1 MRLNQNAYRMLIS
14 GQDRRWN
21 AACLRGLLS
30 AAAVPYGLAVR
41 LRNLLY
47 DSGIIKSQQPA
58 IPVISV
64 GNLTTGG
71 TGKTP
76 LVIWL
81 CRYLTSRSMRCA
93 VLTRGYKTDGSQ
105 ETMTDEP
112 ALLAKSCPTV
122 EVIVNPNRVAGA
134 RKAIQ
139 EFSAEVLVLDDGFQ
153 HRRMGR
159 DLNILAIDATCPF
172 GYGKLL
178 PAGMLR
184 EPISSLSR
192 ADAVVITRFDQANTE
207 QIELLKKQIRRYRPD
222 MPVAC
227 AAHRLTHVVSLT
239 QGAIP
244 LEHIRD
250 KKLYAFCGI
259 GNPQAFV
266 HCLKQDGLKVVG
278 NRFFNDHHTF
288 SQADIEQI
296 AAEMSACGAEL
307 AVCTQKDWVKAA
319 LLCKQSN
326 PARFGAVLMELDFAA
341 DGGIITALLDKL
353 TTPLMEKKTI

>member
-1 MRLNQNAYRMLIS
+1 MNQNAYRMLIS
-14 GQDRRWN
+14 GQNRSWK
-21 AACLRGLLS
+21 AKILRGLL
-30 AAAVPYGLAVR
+30 AAAAIPYGFAIWI
-41 LRNLLY
+41 RNLLY
-47 DSGIIKSQQPA
+47 DAGIAQSRRLS

-81 CRYLTSRSMRCA
+81 CRYLTQKSIRCA

-112 ALLAKSCPTV
+112 AMLAKSCPGI

-184 EPISSLSR
+184 EPISSVGR
-192 ADAVVITRFDQANTE
+192 ADAVVITRFDQTDAE
-207 QIELLKKQIRRYRPD
+207 QIDSLKNQIRRYRPD
-222 MPVAC
+222 MPVAY
-227 AAHRLTHVVSLT
+227 AAHRLTHWVSLS
-239 QGAIP
+239 QGTIP
-244 LEHIRD
+244 LERIRG

-266 HCLKQDGLKVVG
+266 HCLKQNGLNVVG
-278 NRFFNDHHTF
+278 SRFFNDHHPF
-288 SQADIEQI
+288 ALPDIEQI
-296 AAEMSACGAEL
+296 AAKMSACGAEL

-319 LLCKQSN
+319 LLCKQYN

-341 DGGIITALLDKL
+341 DGGTITALLDNL
-353 TTPLMEKKTI
+353 VTPLMEKKTT